1 MSTTLTAAESTPA
14 VTPAAARGWIIAPA
28 WDLLFFVLTPVLIVP
43 AVLGLQRIFSPQQI
57 WLVVISFLSMGHH
70 LPGFLRAYGDSELRA
85 RFFWRLLLAPPLVF
99 TAAWWFE
106 HQHLHG
112 LRVLVLLWAIWHGL
126 MQTYG
131 FLRIYD
137 VKRGIK
143 DAWGARLDLAAC
155 VAVFAL
161 GTVFSQARMYGLV
174 DAFWQAGGP
183 LFDARLIVGLQ
194 WTVGLAAVV
203 VLNAYVVHVAQRLI
217 RKEAVSLNKQLLV
230 LSTAG
235 IWWFTGA
242 INDTLIG
249 VAMFEIYHAVQYLAI
264 VWVFHRRSIDRVAAG
279 QGTLAAFFRRR
290 GLLVGAYLCLIA
302 AFGCVRFFSTSITG
316 QSLAQVFAAL
326 LVTST
331 LMHYYFDG
339 FIWKVREK
347 SNQEQLAGT
356 ASGTGARSP
365 SAAGWLPALAH
376 AGKWALFILPAAAL
390 YGAERRGVDASSR
403 TAVQLQSAKALAQVA
418 PSLPTAQL
426 QLANAA
432 SDAGDLVLAIE
443 AAERATVLDPQ
454 SADAQ
459 GTLGNA
465 RLRSGN
471 FVEAVQ
477 AYSKAI
483 ALAPSHAGHRL
494 NLAGALGDA
503 GHWAEAEV
511 EYQAALEISPNDGNL
526 RNDVA
531 RFHLRWAS
539 TQMMETLASKT
550 APLEHLRIAAL
561 LAVDEKTV
569 RDALRLSV
577 HLLIAPPLEGPS
589 AQLAAAIDRRD
600 WPAAV
605 AVIDVTMGRKID
617 PAVTCWTLGVA
628 LSDRVATS
636 ESALQ
641 AALAHNPNLG
651 EAHLELGRLLWSQAN
666 VQRQLGLVEFG
677 KEPAEVRA
685 RTHLERAVELGQKLP
700 DECAGALD
708 SQ

>member
-1 MSTTLTAAESTPA
+1 MSTTLTAAESTRA
-14 VTPAAARGWIIAPA
+14 AAPAAAPGWIIAPA
-28 WDLLFFVLTPVLIVP
+28 WDLLFFVLTPALIVP
-43 AVLGLQRIFSPQQI
+43 AVLGLQRVFSPQQI

-70 LPGFLRAYGDSELRA
+70 LPGFLRAYGDRELRG

-106 HQHLHG
+106 RQHLHG

-143 DAWGARLDLAAC
+143 DAWGARLDFAAC

-174 DAFWQAGGP
+174 DAFFQSGGP
-183 LFDARLIVGLQ
+183 VFDARLIVGLQ
-194 WTVGLAAVV
+194 WTVGVAAVV
-203 VLNAYVVHVAQRLI
+203 ILNAYVVHLTQRLM

-279 QGTLAAFFRRR
+279 PGAMAAFFRRR
-290 GLLVGAYLCLIA
+290 GLLIGAYLGLIA
-302 AFGCVRFFSTSITG
+302 AFGCVRFFSTSITE

-331 LMHYYFDG
+331 VMHYYFDG

-347 SNQEQLAGT
+347 SNQEQLAG
-356 ASGTGARSP
+356 AAIAAHPNAGRP
-365 SAAGWLPALAH
+365 DRAGWLPALVH
-376 AGKWALFILPAAAL
+376 VGKWALFILPAAAL
-390 YGAERRGVDASSR
+390 YGAERRGVEAKF
-403 TAVQLQSAKALAQVA
+403 QSARALAQVA
-418 PSLPTAQL
+418 PSLSTAQL

-432 SDAGDLVLAIE
+432 SDAGDLVLAVD
-443 AAERATVLDPQ
+443 AAERATVLDPR

-465 RLRSGN
+465 RLRMGQ
-471 FVEAVQ
+471 FQEAVQ
-477 AYSKAI
+477 AYSQAI
-483 ALAPSHAGHRL
+483 ALDPANADHRL
-494 NLAGALGDA
+494 NLAGALADA
-503 GHWAEAEV
+503 GQWTEADAD
-511 EYQAALEISPNDGNL
+511 YQAALKLSPNDGNL
-526 RNDVA
+526 RNEVA

-539 TQMMETLASKT
+539 NLMMGELASKT
-550 APLEHLRIAAL
+550 APLGHLRAAAL
-561 LAVDEKTV
+561 LAEDQQTLSH
-569 RDALRLSV
+569 ALRLSV
-577 HLLIAPPLEGPS
+577 HLLVAPPHKGPS
-589 AQLAAAIDRRD
+589 AQLAAAIERSD

-605 AVIDVTMGRKID
+605 DTLNEVLGRKID
-617 PAVTCWTLGVA
+617 PALACWTLGVA
-628 LSDRVATS
+628 LSDRVAAS

-651 EAHLELGRLLWSQAN
+651 EAHLELGTLLWSQAN
-666 VQRQLGLVEFG
+666 VQRQFGLVEFG

-685 RTHLERAVELGQKLP
+685 RTHLKRAVELGQKLP

-708 SQ
+708 SP